1 MKKILFPTDFSKN
14 AYAALFYVTKLFSDE
29 ALQITILHSFGEEV
43 GKLTSRV
50 DIGRSDNVIEKLYRQ
65 SEDDGKQ
72 LMHKIN
78 LDTSKVAHSFEVIST
93 PATLSKT
100 INKLVS
106 TEGIDLVVMGSKGRT
121 GAEDVLMGSTTVKIT
136 KTLEGCPL
144 LIVPHEV
151 DFLIPTNI
159 AFATD
164 YNDFY
169 QLSKLKPIV
178 RLVRQY
184 NSTIY
189 LVHVGAKEEMDAKQQ
204 DNLEQYRND
213 LTEYDTEF
221 HFIPKI
227 ESISKTLH
235 NFIDVNK
242 MDLLALVYHKHTF
255 IKQLFREPVVSRVG
269 RACAYPNFGNSNKK
283 LEF

>member
-1 MKKILFPTDFSKN
+1 MKKILVPTDFSKN

-50 DIGRSDNVIEKLYRQ
+50 DIGRSENIIEKLYRQ
-65 SEDDGKQ
+65 SDEDGKQ
-72 LMHKIN
+72 LVHQIT
-78 LDTSKVAHSFEVIST
+78 LDSPKVAHNFEVIST

-121 GAEDVLMGSTTVKIT
+121 GAEEVLVGSTTVKIT

-144 LIVPHEV
+144 LIVPREV
-151 DFLIPTNI
+151 DFVIPTNI

-164 YNDFY
+164 FNDFF
-169 QLSKLKPIV
+169 QLSKLRPIV

-184 NSTIY
+184 NSNVHI
-189 LVHVGAKEEMDAKQQ
+189 VHVGTEEGLDSKQKQ
-204 DNLEQYRND
+204 NLEQYKND
-213 LTEYDTEF
+213 LTEYDTDF
-221 HFIPKI
+221 HFI
-227 ESISKTLH
+227 SKKDSVSKSLH
-235 NFIDVNK
+235 NFIDTK
-242 MDLLALVYHKHTF
+242 GIDLLALVYHKNAF
-255 IKQLFREPVVSRVG
+255 LKQLFREPVVSRVG
-269 RACAYPNFGNSNKK
+269 KHTHVPTLVIPIKS
-283 LEF
+283 

>member
-1 MKKILFPTDFSKN
+1 MKKILVPTDFSKN

-50 DIGRSDNVIEKLYRQ
+50 DIGRSENIIEKLYRQ
-65 SEDDGKQ
+65 SDEDGKQ
-72 LMHKIN
+72 LVHKIK
-78 LDTSKVAHSFEVIST
+78 LDSSKVAHNFEVIST

-121 GAEDVLMGSTTVKIT
+121 GAEEVLMGSTTIKIT

-144 LIVPHEV
+144 LIVPREV
-151 DFLIPTNI
+151 DFVIPTNI

-169 QLSKLKPIV
+169 QLSKLRPIV

-184 NSTIY
+184 NSN
-189 LVHVGAKEEMDAKQQ
+189 LHVVHVGSEEDLDVLQQ
-204 DNLEQYRND
+204 QNLEHYKND

-221 HFIPKI
+221 HFIPKK
-227 ESISKTLH
+227 ENISKTLH
-235 NFIDVNK
+235 NFIDGRN
-242 MDLLALVYHKHTF
+242 MDLLALVYHKHAF
-255 IKQLFREPVVSRVG
+255 LKKLFREPVVSRVG
-269 RACAYPNFGNSNKK
+269 KHTHVPTLVIPIKN
-283 LEF
+283 

>member
-1 MKKILFPTDFSKN
+1 MKKILVPTDFSKN

-50 DIGRSDNVIEKLYRQ
+50 DIGRSENIIEKLYRQ
-65 SEDDGKQ
+65 SDEDGEQ
-72 LMHKIN
+72 LVHKIK
-78 LDTSKVAHSFEVIST
+78 LDSSKVAHNFEVIS

-121 GAEDVLMGSTTVKIT
+121 GAEDVLVGSTTVKIT
-136 KTLEGCPL
+136 KSLEGCLL
-144 LIVPHEV
+144 LIVPREV
-151 DFLIPTNI
+151 DFVVPTNI

-169 QLSKLKPIV
+169 QLSKLRPIV

-184 NSTIY
+184 NSNIHM
-189 LVHVGAKEEMDAKQQ
+189 LHVGSENELDAKQQ
-204 DNLEQYRND
+204 QNLEQYRND

-221 HFIPKI
+221 HFIPKK
-227 ESISKTLH
+227 ENISKTLH
-235 NFIDVNK
+235 NFIDSNK
-242 MDLLALVYHKHTF
+242 MDLLALVYHKHAF
-255 IKQLFREPVVSRVG
+255 LKQLFREPVVSRVG
-269 RACAYPNFGNSNKK
+269 KHTHTPTLVIPIKN
-283 LEF
+283 

>member
-1 MKKILFPTDFSKN
+1 MKKILVPTDFSKN

-50 DIGRSDNVIEKLYRQ
+50 DIGRSDNIIEKLYRQ
-65 SEDDGKQ
+65 SNEDGEQ
-72 LMHKIN
+72 LVHKIK
-78 LDTSKVAHSFEVIST
+78 LDSSKVAHNFEVIST

-100 INKLVS
+100 VNKLVS

-121 GAEDVLMGSTTVKIT
+121 GAEDVLVGSTTEKIT
-136 KTLEGCPL
+136 KSLEGCPL
-144 LIVPHEV
+144 LIVPREV
-151 DFLIPTNI
+151 DFVIPSNI

-169 QLSKLKPIV
+169 QLSKLRPIV

-184 NSTIY
+184 NSTLH
-189 LVHVGAKEEMDAKQQ
+189 LVHVGSKSKLDTNQQ
-204 DNLEQYRND
+204 QNLEKYQND
-213 LTEYDTEF
+213 LTEYNTQF
-221 HFIPKI
+221 HFISKG

-235 NFIDVNK
+235 TFIDNNT
-242 MDLLALVYHKHTF
+242 MDLLALVYHKHAF
-255 IKQLFREPVVSRVG
+255 LKQLFREPVVSRVG
-269 RACAYPNFGNSNKK
+269 KHTHIPTLVIPIKK
-283 LEF
+283 

>member
-1 MKKILFPTDFSKN
+1 MKKILVPTDFSKN

-50 DIGRSDNVIEKLYRQ
+50 DIGRSENIIEKLYRQ
-65 SEDDGKQ
+65 SDEDGEQ
-72 LMHKIN
+72 LVHKIK
-78 LDTSKVAHSFEVIST
+78 LDSSKVAHNFEVIST

-121 GAEDVLMGSTTVKIT
+121 GAEDVLVGSTTVKIT
-136 KTLEGCPL
+136 KSLEGCPL
-144 LIVPHEV
+144 LIVPREV
-151 DFLIPTNI
+151 DFVVPTNI

-169 QLSKLKPIV
+169 QLSKLRPIV

-184 NSTIY
+184 NSNIHM
-189 LVHVGAKEEMDAKQQ
+189 LHVGSENELDAKQQ
-204 DNLEQYRND
+204 QNLEQYRND

-221 HFIPKI
+221 HFIPKK
-227 ESISKTLH
+227 ENISKTLH
-235 NFIDVNK
+235 NFIDSNK
-242 MDLLALVYHKHTF
+242 MDLLALVYHKHAF
-255 IKQLFREPVVSRVG
+255 LKQLFREPVVSRVG
-269 RACAYPNFGNSNKK
+269 KHTHTPTLVIPINN
-283 LEF
+283 

>member
-1 MKKILFPTDFSKN
+1 MKKILVPTDFSKN
-14 AYAALFYVTKLFSDE
+14 AYAALFYATKLFSDE
-29 ALQITILHSFGEEV
+29 ALHITILHSFEEEV

-50 DIGRSDNVIEKLYRQ
+50 DIGRSENIIEKLYRQ
-65 SEDDGKQ
+65 SDEDGKQ
-72 LMHKIN
+72 LVHKIK
-78 LDTSKVAHSFEVIST
+78 LDSSKVAHNFEVIST

-121 GAEDVLMGSTTVKIT
+121 GAEEVLMGSTTIKIT

-144 LIVPHEV
+144 LIVPREV
-151 DFLIPTNI
+151 DFVIPTNI

-169 QLSKLKPIV
+169 QLSKLRPIV

-184 NSTIY
+184 NSN
-189 LVHVGAKEEMDAKQQ
+189 LHVVHVGAEEDLDVLQQ
-204 DNLEQYRND
+204 QNLEHYKND

-221 HFIPKI
+221 HFIPKK
-227 ESISKTLH
+227 ENISKTLH
-235 NFIDVNK
+235 YFIDGRN
-242 MDLLALVYHKHTF
+242 MDLLALVYHKHAF
-255 IKQLFREPVVSRVG
+255 LKKLFREPVVSRVG
-269 RACAYPNFGNSNKK
+269 KHTHVPTLVIPIKN
-283 LEF
+283 

>member
-1 MKKILFPTDFSKN
+1 MKKILVPTDFSKN

-50 DIGRSDNVIEKLYRQ
+50 DIGRSENIIEKLYRQ
-65 SEDDGKQ
+65 SDEDGKQ
-72 LMHKIN
+72 LVHQIT
-78 LDTSKVAHSFEVIST
+78 LDSPKVAHNFEVIST

-121 GAEDVLMGSTTVKIT
+121 GAEEVLVGSTTVKIT

-144 LIVPHEV
+144 LIVPREV
-151 DFLIPTNI
+151 DFVIPTNI

-164 YNDFY
+164 FNDFF
-169 QLSKLKPIV
+169 QLSKLRPIV

-184 NSTIY
+184 NSNLHI
-189 LVHVGAKEEMDAKQQ
+189 VHVGTEEGLDFKQKQ
-204 DNLEQYRND
+204 NLEQYKND
-213 LTEYDTEF
+213 LTEYDTDF
-221 HFIPKI
+221 HFIPKKD
-227 ESISKTLH
+227 SVSKSLH
-235 NFIDVNK
+235 NFIDTK
-242 MDLLALVYHKHTF
+242 GIDLLALVYHKNAF
-255 IKQLFREPVVSRVG
+255 LKQLFREPVVSRVG
-269 RACAYPNFGNSNKK
+269 KHTHVPTLVIPIKS
-283 LEF
+283 

>member
-1 MKKILFPTDFSKN
+1 MKKILVPTDFSKN

-50 DIGRSDNVIEKLYRQ
+50 DIGRSENIIEKLYRQ
-65 SEDDGKQ
+65 SDEDGKQ
-72 LMHKIN
+72 LVHKIK
-78 LDTSKVAHSFEVIST
+78 LDSSKVNHTFEVIST

-121 GAEDVLMGSTTVKIT
+121 GAEDVLVGSTTVKIT
-136 KTLEGCPL
+136 KSLEGCPL
-144 LIVPHEV
+144 LIVPREV
-151 DFLIPTNI
+151 DFVVPTNI

-169 QLSKLKPIV
+169 KLSKLRPIV

-184 NSTIY
+184 NSKIH
-189 LVHVGAKEEMDAKQQ
+189 LVHVGSENELDAKQQ
-204 DNLEQYRND
+204 QNLEKYRND
-213 LTEYDTEF
+213 LTEYSTEF
-221 HFIPKI
+221 HFIEKK

-235 NFIDVNK
+235 NFTDANK
-242 MDLLALVYHKHTF
+242 MDLLSLVYHKHAF
-255 IKQLFREPVVSRVG
+255 LKQLFREPVVSRVG
-269 RACAYPNFGNSNKK
+269 KHTHTPTLVIPIKN
-283 LEF
+283 